1 MEPGTRAM
9 GNSDTLKIAEI
20 PSGIWNFSDY
30 FDFPIDRSAMTVTDF
45 LRQQNVTWVFGDD
58 PGADFRVYKEENIR
72 NGLLSFRRLRN
83 EVEKRCEKIPYMNL
97 NGEAQENS
105 VIAYFLADPERT
117 FSVAPGE
124 KFKRLYFPS
133 LWSDPH
139 LDGWSERLDR
149 ICWIGRPLPERIRL
163 AKKISQMGIGLDIY
177 SKEPWPLPEWKGYA
191 EDEIDTARQYKYRV
205 VYENSLKNLYHSEK
219 LFNSIRSGCVTYYI
233 SDPDLILP
241 HLEGAFIQSNST
253 NLEEREDISADI
265 VSEMRKV
272 MFSERWEIY
281 SFKHFFNTIIEFAI
295 NSVKD

>member
-1 MEPGTRAM
+1 MVH
-9 GNSDTLKIAEI
+9 NDSKKIAEI
-20 PSGIWNFSDY
+20 PSGIWNFSQY
-30 FDFPIDRSAMTVTDF
+30 FQFPVDRSDLTVADY
-45 LRQQNVTWVFGDD
+45 LHQKNVIWTFGDD
-58 PGADFRVYKEENIR
+58 PDADFRVYKEENIK
-72 NGLLSFRRLRN
+72 NGLLSLRRFRN
-83 EVEKRCEKIPYMNL
+83 EYEKKFEKIPYMNL

-253 NLEEREDISADI
+253 NLEGKEDISADI

-281 SFKHFFNTIIEFAI
+281 SFKNFFKTIIDTVI
-295 NSVKD
+295 NPIKV